1 MDRLVYSTREGK
13 ICPGCGRAVSGCTC
27 AKKPVTPTGDGVVC
41 VRREV
46 KGRGGKTVTA
56 VMGLPLDADALAEL
70 GAELKRRCGTG
81 GTAKDGVIL
90 IQGDHVVLLIAEL
103 EKRGYHVKRSGG

>member
-1 MDRLVYSTREGK
+1 MDRLVYSTRSGK
-13 ICPGCGRAVSGCTC
+13 VCPGCGQPVATC
-27 AKKPVTPTGDGVVC
+27 ACARTKPIPEGDGIVR

-56 VMGLPLDADALAEL
+56 IMGLALAPDALADL

-81 GTAKDGVIL
+81 GTVKDGVIL
-90 IQGDHVVLLIAEL
+90 IQGDHVDLLIAEL
-103 EKRGYHVKRSGG
+103 EKRGYRVKRAGG

>member
-1 MDRLVYSTREGK
+1 MNRLVYSTRSGK
-13 ICPGCGRAVSGCTC
+13 ICPDCGQPVAACTC
-27 AKKPVTPTGDGVVC
+27 SRNRPIPAGDGIVR

-56 VMGLPLDADALAEL
+56 IMGLALEAEVLAEL

-81 GTAKDGVIL
+81 GTIKDGAIL
-90 IQGDHVVLLIAEL
+90 IQGDHVDLLIAEL
-103 EKRGYHVKRSGG
+103 EKRGYRVKRSGG